1 MANLSAGP
9 FNHMKFFRKSTIRG
23 YAPLE
28 VLVVASITGI
38 MGALL
43 PALGTAKA
51 KANRIKCANNLKN
64 IASGFMGVSM
74 DNRGRMPWL
83 MMERDRVAMGG
94 SKEWAF
100 DVELLFANPAVKSN
114 LGSPKILVSPSDPA
128 AMPAN
133 EKVDFASRN
142 LKEIDRRALSYAVHL
157 GADEQTPQAILGIT
171 RNFDGDDAYSYKE
184 KELRELVGSG
194 RPKPGH
200 GRSLRAK
207 NLQHVH
213 FIGADESSNSR
224 VMDGLTTGQG
234 NLGMSDGSVRMM
246 DDGGFRRAV
255 MMHSQERGGHL
266 PVTIEDVT
274 RPRQ

>member
-38 MGALL
+38 MGAIL

-51 KANRIKCANNLKN
+51 RVNRIKCGSNLKQVTGSLKAF
-64 IASGFMGVSM
+64 AS
-74 DNRGRMPWL
+74 DNNDRYPWL
-83 MMERDRVAMGG
+83 LRERDLVANGG
-94 SKEWAF
+94 NKEWAF
-100 DVELLFANPAVKSN
+100 DVELLLANPPIKSA

-133 EKVDFASRN
+133 EKVDLARLN
-142 LKEIDRRALSYAVHL
+142 LKKIDRRALSYAIHL
-157 GADEQTPQAILGIT
+157 GGDESSPNTILGIT

-224 VMDGLTTGQG
+224 VMGGLTTGQG

>member
-1 MANLSAGP
+1 
-9 FNHMKFFRKSTIRG
+9 MKFLRKSTVRG

-38 MGALL
+38 MTALL

-51 KANRIKCANNLKN
+51 KANRVKCSNNIKQVNM
-64 IASGFMGVSM
+64 SFMAYSN
-74 DNRGRMPWL
+74 DNDGSYPWL
-83 MMERDRVAMGG
+83 QQERELVAMGG
-94 SKEWAF
+94 NKEWAF
-100 DVELLFANPAVKSN
+100 DVELLFAHPMIKSN
-114 LGSPKILVSPSDPA
+114 FGSPKILASPSDPA

-133 EKVDFASRN
+133 EKVDFFNRN
-142 LKEIDRRALSYAVHL
+142 LKKVDRRALSYAIHL
-157 GADEQTPQAILGIT
+157 GGDEFVPNTILGIT

-184 KELRELVGSG
+184 KELKELVGSG

-200 GRSLRAK
+200 GRSLRAT

-224 VMDGLTTGQG
+224 VMGGLTTGQG
-234 NLGMSDGSVRMM
+234 NLGTCDGSVRMM
-246 DDGGFRRAV
+246 DDVRFRRAV
-255 MMHSQERGGHL
+255 MTHSQARGGHL